1 MGRRSHKLLAVGAIA
16 PMQSALLQQAISVGR
31 DGRMV
36 VADQYAR
43 KPWFKYLEGNDSD
56 GICILKTFK
65 FIVCYKYLFVVS
77 V

>member
-1 MGRRSHKLLAVGAIA
+1 
-16 PMQSALLQQAISVGR
+16 
-31 DGRMV
+31 MV